1 MLKCDVE
8 LFKKLLNIYKVQND
22 TLTKAQKKSIK
33 LQYASENWPI
43 NLHLDDDDL
52 PLMLALEGN
61 KDVELEPKK
70 TIAERKR
77 KVTGTR

>member
-8 LFKKLLNIYKVQND
+8 LSKKLLNIYKVQND

-33 LQYASENWPI
+33 LQYVSENWPI

-52 PLMLALEGN
+52 PLMLALEGD

-70 TIAERKR
+70 LLLKEKE
-77 KVTGTR
+77 K